1 MAIVIQFFFS
11 FVLMMKSFEYKF
23 GKVHEEYNR
32 AALMLEV
39 DEERQKLI
47 K

>member
-1 MAIVIQFFFS
+1 
-11 FVLMMKSFEYKF
+11 MMKSFEYKF

-39 DEERQKLI
+39 DEER
-47 K
+47 